1 MVLFTASK
9 FMFTGYINNR
19 TLTEDTAENKRVPIL
34 VHQRSRQ
41 HYSQQGH
48 HAGKNK
54 QPKARLQRISRKVPE
69 EVEKFLDK
77 EVSKR

>member
-1 MVLFTASK
+1 MAQK
-9 FMFTGYINNR
+9 
-19 TLTEDTAENKRVPIL
+19 EDKNKSQFYSSHTPKTTENKRVPIL